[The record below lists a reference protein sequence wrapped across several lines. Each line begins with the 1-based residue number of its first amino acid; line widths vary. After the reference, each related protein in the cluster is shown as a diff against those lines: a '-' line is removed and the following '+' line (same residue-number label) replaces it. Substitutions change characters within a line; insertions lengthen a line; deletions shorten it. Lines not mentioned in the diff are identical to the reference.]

1 MGRCRATRRQDHGMT
16 GQPGVMASRE
26 VPLRSRRSERTVQP
40 HESHLRSVPPCPWRW
55 KGDTSWVDRSPSRAN
70 RREAVASV
78 VFVRS
83 CGGGSAV
90 EDALPVLG
98 ERAEPDILGGLAV
111 LLGGVL
117 AAASPG
123 GADAGDPAGGPMD
136 ATGEAWGFDE
146 ALDEDGVGAVAAGPV
161 AGQVAADECE
171 DVGSEVGDADP
182 PGEWPANGARR
193 RWDHADDAAIG
204 IDNDHGSPH
213 DLGVPVPLL
222 SGHRAENR
230 IAVVAMEPALTG
242 PQLSPCQTLHRAQ
255 VAHFDRIASVL
266 TRGGGSK
273 RPPPRT
279 GMIVGVSADQAGLAL
294 GIPAIRFPFPAVSV
308 R

>member
-1 MGRCRATRRQDHGMT
+1 MT

-123 GADAGDPAGGPMD
+123 GADAGDPAGGPID

-146 ALDEDGVGAVAAGPV
+146 GLDEDGVGAVAAGPV

-182 PGEWPANGARR
+182 GQDEESGVVDDQRQVLPTQGGDPSDEAVARCDR
-193 RWDHADDAAIG
+193 RGSGQRTELGGGG
-204 IDNDHGSPH
+204 ITRMTRPSA
-213 DLGVPVPLL
+213 
-222 SGHRAENR
+222 STT
-230 IAVVAMEPALTG
+230 ITG
-242 PQLSPCQTLHRAQ
+242 PHTTWAYRFRCRPITGQKT
-255 VAHFDRIASVL
+255 
-266 TRGGGSK
+266 GS
-273 RPPPRT
+273 RW
-279 GMIVGVSADQAGLAL
+279 S
-294 GIPAIRFPFPAVSV
+294 
-308 R
+308 